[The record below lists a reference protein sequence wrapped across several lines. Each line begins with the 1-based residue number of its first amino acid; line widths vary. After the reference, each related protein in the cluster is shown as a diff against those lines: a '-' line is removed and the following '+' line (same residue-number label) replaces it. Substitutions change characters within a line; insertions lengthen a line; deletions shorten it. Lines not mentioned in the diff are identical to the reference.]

1 MRIPLRKFNRGLYF
15 ADPNEEIPS
24 GSLIRARGIDKDT
37 PWKSRQGSTAL
48 VSGNAHSITYF
59 NDYYFYAT
67 GTAFYASTRAIAAKT
82 GLSGNRLS
90 YTRMAPRAG
99 KADCLFVCGG
109 GVLFKVLYDRY
120 DICSTDDYLWN
131 LSAAGTSE
139 YYVTDSS
146 GDNASFIQ
154 PITLQESSVALST
167 AALGSLATGTW
178 NFGDNDTL
186 GYNTVYVRLKDSTT
200 ANPGSHGLNYLEL
213 IEARASNWGITPPS
227 HSPVASSG
235 PAGGNLTGT
244 YSYCCTFKNSR
255 TGTRSNPSAI
265 PSTLTIAASAVDST
279 GSILPVN
286 TYSLLCHFNGAAG
299 STLTY
304 DNSGRGHTITMYG
317 NCDLDTTGAKYG
329 TASAWFPGATG
340 DYMLIE
346 AHADWC
352 PNYEP
357 FTLDFYVNFDTLAST
372 QYVLVSQGTTRT
384 SDTSYW
390 YLSYCHVNNRV
401 YFFSKKRTGNNA
413 QFYTGA
419 WSWTPTTGTWYH
431 LALVRGWQG
440 DSEQFQACVDGSSL
454 TLVTGYFSTTTAPVG
469 APGDTLR
476 LGSWFYK
483 GGVLHK
489 PLLGHMDELR
499 FISNAAAWTAG
510 FTPST
515 GEYGAVIDTTS
526 SIQYAAAGEK
536 INLKNI
542 PYSSDPQVD
551 TVEIWRTQA
560 NGVAFFK
567 LIEVANGQTTYLD
580 NIPDDQLG
588 LEECPI
594 DNIIPYAWF
603 DDCIGPHN
611 ASMFWI
617 TRNKVGERGRLYY
630 SAIGRAETMEG
641 FIEVSSDDDPLQKLV
656 YYQGMLG
663 VFSQSRFFQILG
675 TNPYFVKEVSG
686 VPGTIRP
693 HSVAATPYGVAYEAS
708 DKTFRLLSG
717 LSAMRFDEAIAR
729 ILAGEAIENLKAW
742 GGGSSTTVACY
753 ARGEYII
760 SDSSQTLAYAFEN
773 KRWRDLGL
781 ACTMLFYND
790 ETDQLLATVGSNIL
804 EVEKYGENDDNGT
817 GIPYDVQTAS
827 VLLSDDKK
835 GLIQH
840 VHVDVDTNGE
850 TLGVKLV
857 YNDGSTKSLGTITA
871 TSRTITTLPVNTM
884 AYSAG
889 IRTTGT
895 LSSGTVYLYGIDMDV
910 YIPGEEKE

>member
-1 MRIPLRKFNRGLYF
+1 
-15 ADPNEEIPS
+15 
-24 GSLIRARGIDKDT
+24 
-37 PWKSRQGSTAL
+37 
-48 VSGNAHSITYF
+48 
-59 NDYYFYAT
+59 
-67 GTAFYASTRAIAAKT
+67 
-82 GLSGNRLS
+82 
-90 YTRMAPRAG
+90 
-99 KADCLFVCGG
+99 
-109 GVLFKVLYDRY
+109 
-120 DICSTDDYLWN
+120 
-131 LSAAGTSE
+131 
-139 YYVTDSS
+139 
-146 GDNASFIQ
+146 
-154 PITLQESSVALST
+154 
-167 AALGSLATGTW
+167 
-178 NFGDNDTL
+178 
-186 GYNTVYVRLKDSTT
+186 
-200 ANPGSHGLNYLEL
+200 
-213 IEARASNWGITPPS
+213 
-227 HSPVASSG
+227 
-235 PAGGNLTGT
+235 
-244 YSYCCTFKNSR
+244 
-255 TGTRSNPSAI
+255 
-265 PSTLTIAASAVDST
+265 
-279 GSILPVN
+279 
-286 TYSLLCHFNGAAG
+286 
-299 STLTY
+299 
-304 DNSGRGHTITMYG
+304 
-317 NCDLDTTGAKYG
+317 
-329 TASAWFPGATG
+329 
-340 DYMLIE
+340 
-346 AHADWC
+346 
-352 PNYEP
+352 
-357 FTLDFYVNFDTLAST
+357 
-372 QYVLVSQGTTRT
+372 
-384 SDTSYW
+384 
-390 YLSYCHVNNRV
+390 
-401 YFFSKKRTGNNA
+401 
-413 QFYTGA
+413 
-419 WSWTPTTGTWYH
+419 
-431 LALVRGWQG
+431 
-440 DSEQFQACVDGSSL
+440 
-454 TLVTGYFSTTTAPVG
+454 
-469 APGDTLR
+469 
-476 LGSWFYK
+476 
-483 GGVLHK
+483 
-489 PLLGHMDELR
+489 
-499 FISNAAAWTAG
+499 
-510 FTPST
+510 
-515 GEYGAVIDTTS
+515 
-526 SIQYAAAGEK
+526 
-536 INLKNI
+536 
-542 PYSSDPQVD
+542 
-551 TVEIWRTQA
+551 
-560 NGVAFFK
+560 
-567 LIEVANGQTTYLD
+567 
-580 NIPDDQLG
+580 
-588 LEECPI
+588 
-594 DNIIPYAWF
+594 
-603 DDCIGPHN
+603 
-611 ASMFWI
+611 MFWI

-790 ETDQLLATVGSNIL
+790 ETDQLIATVGSNIL